1 MPTNIQLY
9 KYLRSLTGRLRHPT
23 IRGSRHDSF
32 VKAAR
37 PSHRQY

>member
-1 MPTNIQLY
+1 MPTIIQLY
-9 KYLRSLTGRLRHPT
+9 KYLSLTGRLRHPT

-32 VKAAR
+32 VKVAR